1 MLLSHGTLG
10 GAFRVLVLGVFA
22 SGASL
27 TATLAIAVT
36 VGSRRRVGARR
47 LVDVYFFT
55 ARFDA
60 TAFLTVAVGVLSSG
74 ILSPTLAFFLGASG
88 KIERIKVYLAFDVEP
103 GHRGDIGSYEVFVF
117 FGSLGG
123 FRDFGSLFGLSG
135 SLFLGF
141 SGSGGA
147 LLGLSLGLGFGA
159 SFGLG
164 FFSGL
169 GGSGFGASLG
179 LGLFLSLGF
188 GGGALFCFGLS
199 GGLGT
204 CCGLFGGAAACS
216 LGFGSLALQ
225 AVADAVV
232 FVEFVVY
239 DFDDVVLD
247 SGIGA
252 RVYGYIFLV
261 EELNDCI
268 QSEVELFCQGAYF
281 SFRHILLFVVL
292 R

>member
-27 TATLAIAVT
+27 TATLAITVT

-47 LVDVYFFT
+47 LVDVYFFA

-60 TAFLTVAVGVLSSG
+60 TAFLAVAVGVLSSG

-141 SGSGGA
+141 SLGGSCFGA
-147 LLGLSLGLGFGA
+147 GLCFGFGA

-188 GGGALFCFGLS
+188 GGGALF
-199 GGLGT
+199 
-204 CCGLFGGAAACS
+204 
-216 LGFGSLALQ
+216 
-225 AVADAVV
+225 
-232 FVEFVVY
+232 
-239 DFDDVVLD
+239 
-247 SGIGA
+247 
-252 RVYGYIFLV
+252 
-261 EELNDCI
+261 
-268 QSEVELFCQGAYF
+268 
-281 SFRHILLFVVL
+281 
-292 R
+292 